1 MTAAS
6 GRWYNLS
13 MKTTPLAVGSVG
25 FDHSGPG
32 FSCREYTVI
41 SINGLDRH
49 SYYPGSKPTAGDR
62 VKVKYN
68 DTDEVKEYGL
78 QTKQD
83 QHDSELA
90 SRKSSVKK
98 VPGWLTSDKID
109 WTPEVAWFLGY
120 LTGPGK
126 VHFYLETKESNVDT
140 VINQYHTMTG
150 VILTPET
157 PGLFNVVPD
166 ASRRGSKC
174 EIKFKQ
180 TDNIPD
186 SLALQ
191 QRTPG
196 IISRYQLF
204 WALVEHGF
212 VAGAPQASDKIRA
225 FVPDSVKSAFDMGVA
240 GQELAKAA
248 APVV

>member
-1 MTAAS
+1 
-6 GRWYNLS
+6 

-25 FDHSGPG
+25 IDHSGEG
-32 FSCREYTVI
+32 FANREYIVI
-41 SINGLDRH
+41 SINGLDRVG
-49 SYYPGSKPTAGDR
+49 YYPGSKPTSGDR

-68 DTDEVKEYGL
+68 DNGDVKEFGL

-90 SRKSSVKK
+90 SRKSQVKK

-126 VHFYLETKESNVDT
+126 VHFYLETKESNVET

-150 VILTPET
+150 VILTPDT

-166 ASRRGSKC
+166 KSRRGSKC

-212 VAGAPQASDKIRA
+212 IVEAPQTPDKIRA
-225 FVPDSVKSAFDMGVA
+225 FVPDSVKDAFDKGVA
-240 GQELAKAA
+240 GTELAKAA
-248 APVV
+248 TPVV

>member
-1 MTAAS
+1 M
-6 GRWYNLS
+6 

-25 FDHSGPG
+25 VDHSGPG
-32 FSCREYTVI
+32 FTNREYTVI
-41 SINGLDRH
+41 SINGMDRIG
-49 SYYPGSKPTAGDR
+49 YYPGGKPTTGDR
-62 VKVKYN
+62 VKVKYL
-68 DTDEVKEYGL
+68 DDGTEKEYGL

-83 QHDSELA
+83 QHDSEMA
-90 SRKSSVKK
+90 SRKSQVKK
-98 VPGWLTSDKID
+98 IPGWLTSDKID

-120 LTGPGK
+120 LVGPGK
-126 VHFYLETKESNVDT
+126 VHFYLETKESNVET

-150 VILTPET
+150 VLLTPET

-212 VAGAPQASDKIRA
+212 EAGVPQNAAKIRA
-225 FVPDSVKSAFDMGVA
+225 FVPESVQSAFDMGVA

-248 APVV
+248 TPVV